1 MASAWWDTKSP
12 QIAQGVVSSGDSG
25 KCWDP
30 EEGGSGSVPA
40 RGPKSGASRRVA
52 SRQKGKQPE
61 KRRNVGM
68 LSKLPDMPLDIVYEV
83 SSGIIP
89 ITDGRILYL

>member
-1 MASAWWDTKSP
+1 MASAWWSMKSP
-12 QIAQGVVSSGDSG
+12 QIAQGDLSSGDSG
-25 KCWDP
+25 KYWDQ

-68 LSKLPDMPLDIVYEV
+68 LSKLPDMPLDILYEV